1 MGGFYEKI
9 VAHQSAAAH
18 RAYCVPFAFFSVK
31 RVILWGRWCITGVM
45 IVSFVILYRCALKN
59 RQRSDHFIGNILEL
73 YFFLFDGKAVAVRP
87 DGMVLQAV
95 YIPLSDCRD
104 IGRVPSSSMRSSYGE
119 ETESRG
125 THRGVTEHEETQKS
139 DDRTADRSPVRY
151 DIGLHFF
158 PSFCF
163 TQVRGAGGVGR

>member
-1 MGGFYEKI
+1 MKKSWLI
-9 VAHQSAAAH
+9 RALLLT
-18 RAYCVPFAFFSVK
+18 AYCVPFAFFSVK
-31 RVILWGRWCITGVM
+31 GDITSGTMVYYGVM
-45 IVSFVILYRCALKN
+45 IVSFVILYRCALKTDN
-59 RQRSDHFIGNILEL
+59 VPIIFIGNILSFISSYLTAKLSQLDPMEWYCKPFTSHSL
-73 YFFLFDGKAVAVRP
+73 IVA
-87 DGMVLQAV
+87 
-95 YIPLSDCRD
+95 I
-104 IGRVPSSSMRSSYGE
+104 SSYGE

-163 TQVRGAGGVGR
+163 TQVRGAGGVCR